1 MKEKVLLGE
10 EKKIR
15 CVTALDLIK
24 SLKQIKCQILL
35 LTCAPISELPANTGT
50 VTLPKRYKFVV
61 YQCLRLNNGSINGY
75 TEKNS

>member
-10 EKKIR
+10 KKNR
-15 CVTALDLIK
+15 FVNALELIK
-24 SLKQIKCQILL
+24 CLEQIRCQILL
-35 LTCAPISELPANTGT
+35 LTCAPISELPANIGT

-61 YQCLRLNNGSINGY
+61 YQCLRLNNGSINAY